1 MIVKCIS
8 NIGKLKYTSDT
19 ITVGKEYLVLEI
31 NFSKMHEEFI
41 SYRLINDDGRPVI
54 YDASCFT
61 VVSNELKDM
70 VVDYQKEWCTITPKR
85 IFESTVG
92 KDNINGFWAHLF
104 ETDDLEAIRLVESV
118 ASELNSEQ
126 GVALPKIKL

>member
-126 GVALPKIKL
+126 GVALPRIKL